1 MIRRSSF
8 NLIEILLAIGII
20 AVGLSSAM
28 GLFTSG
34 LRVGS
39 DVTASSCLPNV
50 TQSLLSH
57 LRIYL
62 MNYGCESDAG
72 KGWKSGTGADAYDIF
87 SSAALGTAPSLSDF
101 DTTAAANKNAA
112 VIASKPSAGKKGV
125 FLCRQLTVI
134 NGEPVTT
141 FSAIA
146 EVRWITDGTDSI
158 DIIGLPAGKSLK
170 TKTIDGTVSS
180 VDSSG
185 GSSFAWDKCRRVFQ
199 VRLSYPAEAA
209 PEARE
214 VRYFRLETYN
224 DRYDRFNCGR
234 ANAKP

>member
-39 DVTASSCLPNV
+39 DVTASSYQPNV

-57 LRIYL
+57 LRVYL
-62 MNYGCESDAG
+62 MNYGCESEAG
-72 KGWKSGTGADAYDIF
+72 KGWKNGSGADAYDKVF
-87 SSAALGTAPSLSDF
+87 SKDALGTAPSLSDF
-101 DTTAAANKNAA
+101 DTTTAENKNAA

-134 NGEPVTT
+134 NDVPVST

-146 EVRWITDGTDSI
+146 EVRWINAPD
-158 DIIGLPAGKSLK
+158 DIEFADLPLSLK
-170 TKTIDGTVSS
+170 TSKKTDGK
-180 VDSSG
+180 VDSKDSEG
-185 GSSFAWDKCRRVFQ
+185 TDYAWDKCRRVFQ

-214 VRYFRLETYN
+214 MRYFRIETFN
-224 DRYDRFNCGR
+224 DRYDRFSCGR
-234 ANAKP
+234 ANAKPE

>member
-34 LRVGS
+34 LRVGN
-39 DVTASSCLPNV
+39 DVTASSYQPNV
-50 TQSLLSH
+50 AQSLLSH

-62 MNYGCESDAG
+62 MNYGCESEAG
-72 KGWKSGTGADAYDIF
+72 KGWKSGTGSDGYGKFF
-87 SSAALGTAPSLSDF
+87 SKDALGTAPSLSDF
-101 DTTAAANKNAA
+101 DTTAAENKNAA
-112 VIASKPSAGKKGV
+112 VIAAKSGSGKKGV
-125 FLCRQLTVI
+125 FLCRQLTVV
-134 NGEPVTT
+134 NDVPVST

-146 EVRWITDGTDSI
+146 EVRWIDAPDDIEFAGLPSALALKTSKKTDGQVDTRDSE
-158 DIIGLPAGKSLK
+158 
-170 TKTIDGTVSS
+170 GTEY
-180 VDSSG
+180 
-185 GSSFAWDKCRRVFQ
+185 AWDKCRRVFQ

-214 VRYFRLETYN
+214 MRYFRIETYN
-224 DRYDRFNCGR
+224 DRYDRFGCGR